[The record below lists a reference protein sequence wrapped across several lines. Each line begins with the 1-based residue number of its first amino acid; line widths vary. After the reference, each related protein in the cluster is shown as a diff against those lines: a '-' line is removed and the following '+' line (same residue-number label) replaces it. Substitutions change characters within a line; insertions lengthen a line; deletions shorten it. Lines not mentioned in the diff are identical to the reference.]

1 MNTIGN
7 KIRLL
12 REEKGFSQENLAS
25 ALDITQSN
33 YARLEKDDNR
43 ISVPRL
49 IIIARTLETTV
60 AELVGE
66 KLHNIVNQNNNH
78 EANTYLQ
85 STFHSDKDHIQTLKN
100 EIEYLKNIVDNLLKS
115 KVVI

>member
-1 MNTIGN
+1 MNPIGN

-12 REEKGFSQENLAS
+12 REEKGLSQENLAS

-49 IIIARTLETTV
+49 IIIANTLETTV
-60 AELVGE
+60 TELVGE
-66 KLHNIVNQNNNH
+66 
-78 EANTYLQ
+78 
-85 STFHSDKDHIQTLKN
+85 
-100 EIEYLKNIVDNLLKS
+100 
-115 KVVI
+115 VVAQDFVAFSCAGFQFR

>member
-1 MNTIGN
+1 MNAIGN

-12 REEKGFSQENLAS
+12 REEKGLSQENLAS

-49 IIIARTLETTV
+49 IIIAKALETTV
-60 AELVGE
+60 TEIVGE
-66 KLHNIVNQNNNH
+66 K
-78 EANTYLQ
+78 ANTVVTQNTQRDAFAYFQ
-85 STFHSDKDHIQTLKN
+85 STFQSDREHIQTLKD
-100 EIEYLKNIVDNLLKS
+100 EVEYLKKMVDTFLVK
-115 KVVI
+115 

>member
-1 MNTIGN
+1 MNSIGN

-12 REEKGFSQENLAS
+12 REEKGLSQENLAS

-49 IIIARTLETTV
+49 IIIAKTLETTV
-60 AELVGE
+60 TELVGE
-66 KLHNIVNQNNNH
+66 KPNTVVNQNTQRD
-78 EANTYLQ
+78 AFAYFQ
-85 STFHSDKDHIQTLKN
+85 STFQSDKEHIQTLKD
-100 EIEYLKNIVDNLLKS
+100 EIEYLKKMLDKFLER
-115 KVVI
+115 

>member
-1 MNTIGN
+1 MNPIGN

-12 REEKGFSQENLAS
+12 REEKGLSQENLAS

-49 IIIARTLETTV
+49 IIIAKTLETTV
-60 AELVGE
+60 TELVGE
-66 KLHNIVNQNNNH
+66 K
-78 EANTYLQ
+78 ANTVVTQNTQRDAFAYFQ
-85 STFHSDKDHIQTLKN
+85 STFQSDREHIQTLKD
-100 EIEYLKNIVDNLLKS
+100 EVEYLKKMVDTFLLR
-115 KVVI
+115 

>member
-1 MNTIGN
+1 MNAIGN

-12 REEKGFSQENLAS
+12 REEKGLSQENLAS

-49 IIIARTLETTV
+49 IIIAKALETTV
-60 AELVGE
+60 TEIVGE
-66 KLHNIVNQNNNH
+66 KANTVVNQNTH
-78 EANTYLQ
+78 RDAFAYFQ
-85 STFHSDKDHIQTLKN
+85 STFQTDKEHIQTLKD
-100 EIEYLKNIVDNLLKS
+100 EVEYLKKMVDKFLER
-115 KVVI
+115 

>member
-1 MNTIGN
+1 MLNSIGN

-12 REEKGFSQENLAS
+12 REEKGFSQENMAN

-49 IIIARTLETTV
+49 IIIAKTLETTV
-60 AELVGE
+60 TELVGE
-66 KLHNIVNQNNNH
+66 KANNVVNQNNNH
-78 EANTYLQ
+78 EAVTYLQ
-85 STFHSDKDHIQTLKN
+85 STFQSDKEHIQTLKD
-100 EIEYLKNIVDNLLKS
+100 EIEYLKKLLDKY
-115 KVVI
+115 I

>member
-12 REEKGFSQENLAS
+12 RDEKGFSQENLAS

-43 ISVPRL
+43 ISVIRL
-49 IIIARTLETTV
+49 IIIAKALETTV

-66 KLHNIVNQNNNH
+66 KANNVVNQNNNH

-85 STFHSDKDHIQTLKN
+85 STFHSDKVHIQTLKD
-100 EIEYLKNIVDNLLKS
+100 EVEYLKKVVDTLLK
-115 KVVI
+115 K

>member
-1 MNTIGN
+1 MNAIGN

-12 REEKGFSQENLAS
+12 REEKGLSQENLAS

-49 IIIARTLETTV
+49 IIIAKTLETTV
-60 AELVGE
+60 TELVGE
-66 KLHNIVNQNNNH
+66 KPNTVVNQNTQRD
-78 EANTYLQ
+78 AFAYFQ
-85 STFHSDKDHIQTLKN
+85 STFQSDKEHIQTLKD
-100 EIEYLKNIVDNLLKS
+100 EIEYLKKMVDKFLDK
-115 KVVI
+115 

>member
-1 MNTIGN
+1 MNAIGN

-12 REEKGFSQENLAS
+12 REEKGLSQENLAS

-49 IIIARTLETTV
+49 IIIANALETTV
-60 AELVGE
+60 TELVGE
-66 KLHNIVNQNNNH
+66 K
-78 EANTYLQ
+78 ANTVVTQNTQRDAFAYFQ
-85 STFHSDKDHIQTLKN
+85 STFQSDREHIQTLKD
-100 EIEYLKNIVDNLLKS
+100 EIEYLKKMVDTFLER
-115 KVVI
+115 

>member
-1 MNTIGN
+1 MNAIGN
-7 KIRLL
+7 KIRSL

-49 IIIARTLETTV
+49 IIIAKTLETTV
-60 AELVGE
+60 TELVGE
-66 KLHNIVNQNNNH
+66 KPNTVVNQNTQRD
-78 EANTYLQ
+78 AFAYFQ
-85 STFHSDKDHIQTLKN
+85 STFQSDKEHIQTLKD
-100 EIEYLKNIVDNLLKS
+100 EIEYLKKMVDKFLER
-115 KVVI
+115 

>member
-1 MNTIGN
+1 MNAIGN
-7 KIRLL
+7 KIRIL

-49 IIIARTLETTV
+49 IIIAKTLETTV
-60 AELVGE
+60 TELVGE
-66 KLHNIVNQNNNH
+66 KPNTVVNQNTQRD
-78 EANTYLQ
+78 AFAYFQ
-85 STFHSDKDHIQTLKN
+85 STFQSDKDHIQTLKD
-100 EIEYLKNIVDNLLKS
+100 EIEYLKKMVDKFLEK
-115 KVVI
+115 

>member
-1 MNTIGN
+1 MNLIGN

-12 REEKGFSQENLAS
+12 REEKGLSQDNMAF

-49 IIIARTLETTV
+49 IIIAKTLETTV
-60 AELVGE
+60 TELVGE
-66 KLHNIVNQNNNH
+66 KANNVVNQNNNH
-78 EANTYLQ
+78 EAVTYLQ
-85 STFHSDKDHIQTLKN
+85 STFHSDKEHIQTLKD
-100 EIEYLKNIVDNLLKS
+100 EIEYLKKLLDKY
-115 KVVI
+115 I

>member
-1 MNTIGN
+1 MNAIGN
-7 KIRLL
+7 KIRIL

-49 IIIARTLETTV
+49 IIIANTLETSV

-66 KLHNIVNQNNNH
+66 KANNVVNQNNNH
-78 EANTYLQ
+78 EAVTYLQ
-85 STFHSDKDHIQTLKN
+85 STFQSDKEHIQTLKD
-100 EIEYLKNIVDNLLKS
+100 EIEYLKKMVDRFLDK
-115 KVVI
+115 

>member
-1 MNTIGN
+1 MNAIGN

-12 REEKGFSQENLAS
+12 REEKGLSQENLAS

-49 IIIARTLETTV
+49 IIIASTLETTV
-60 AELVGE
+60 TELVGE
-66 KLHNIVNQNNNH
+66 KVNTVVNQNTQRD
-78 EANTYLQ
+78 AFAYFQ
-85 STFHSDKDHIQTLKN
+85 STFQTDKDHIQTLKD
-100 EIEYLKNIVDNLLKS
+100 EVEYLKKMVDTFLAK
-115 KVVI
+115 